1 MTKLLD
7 LDAQRRDALL
17 NAALKEFS
25 VQGYDN
31 ASTNVIAKEAG
42 FSKALMFHYVGSKQ
56 ELFLFTYDYFNELL
70 DKGYYSK
77 MDYSIKDIFER
88 LRTSYLL
95 QIELIKQYPRIFD
108 FNKLS
113 AKTKSEEI
121 NKALEDRARAK
132 KTYEIFNM
140 IDVSKFRSDLN
151 VEKCKQFILWANVG
165 FTNQILDNIRNSTG
179 KNPDYEHIIATL
191 DEYFDELRK
200 VFYVTDCERK
210 G

>member
-1 MTKLLD
+1 LAKLLD
-7 LDAQRRDALL
+7 LDAPRRDALL

-25 VQGYDN
+25 AQGYDN

-56 ELFLFTYDYFNELL
+56 ELFLFTYDYFSDLL

-77 MDYSIKDIFER
+77 MDYSVKDIFER
-88 LRTSYLL
+88 LRISYLL
-95 QIELIKQYPRIFD
+95 QIELMKQYPRIFD

-121 NKALEDRARAK
+121 NKALEDRAKTK
-132 KTYEIFNM
+132 KTYEIFDM
-140 IDVSKFRSDLN
+140 IDVSKFRADLN

-165 FTNQILDNIRNSTG
+165 FTNQILDDIRNSTG
-179 KNPDYEHIIATL
+179 QKPDYDHIIATL
-191 DEYFDELRK
+191 DDYFDELRK
-200 VFYVTDCERK
+200 VFYLADCL
-210 G
+210 